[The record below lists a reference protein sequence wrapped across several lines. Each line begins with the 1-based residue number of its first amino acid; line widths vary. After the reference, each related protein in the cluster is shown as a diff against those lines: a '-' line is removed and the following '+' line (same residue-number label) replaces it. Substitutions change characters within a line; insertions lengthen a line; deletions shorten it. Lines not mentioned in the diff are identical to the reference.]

1 MWCSLYSQSV
11 FPFLLFFYL
20 NHYLK
25 KKHLLILY
33 WLEFEIDICFDLFQ
47 VIIAILKIYSNILLV
62 LDFMIK
68 NSILLFSRDW
78 RGPRL
83 ADPWL
88 FNARKPSLPFHII
101 YVLILNHLI
110 FFFFD
115 ISQYFFINWT
125 IYKKSTWFSV
135 EIEDIYKK
143 MNNFISK
150 IFF

>member
-110 FFFFD
+110 IIFLTSLNIFLL
-115 ISQYFFINWT
+115 IERYT
-125 IYKKSTWFSV
+125 KKILDFRL
-135 EIEDIYKK
+135 KL
-143 MNNFISK
+143 K
-150 IFF
+150 IFIRKWIIL

>member
-110 FFFFD
+110 IIFLTSLNIFLL
-115 ISQYFFINWT
+115 IERYT
-125 IYKKSTWFSV
+125 KKILDFRL
-135 EIEDIYKK
+135 KL
-143 MNNFISK
+143 K
-150 IFF
+150 IFIRKWRYL